1 MEFFRDTN
9 IDFLGKKWYFLI
21 FSLIFSVAGVL
32 SMAFWH
38 GIPLGVDF
46 RGGTLVYVKYA
57 HTPDPSAIHTEIE
70 RAGLKN
76 ARVQRYGQPG
86 NNEVLI
92 ALDIQETSE
101 QALDKGKTQI
111 IQALESHAAA
121 GQAGPQQLQ
130 FVDRRELSF
139 GEGPASP
146 RIGRR
151 GQPALHRDSSGIV
164 DYRDKTKSG
173 VLGSI
178 DELKSVADP
187 AVVASL
193 QESFFVS
200 DFGIR
205 NVEIVGPQVGQQLRK
220 QAILA
225 TLYSLGG
232 MLIYLGFRF
241 EWIYG
246 VAAVLTVFHDTLI
259 TVGAFSLLN
268 WEISLTVIA
277 AILTLIGYSNN
288 DTIVVFDRIRENIK
302 LLRREKLAD
311 IVNKSINQTL
321 SRTILTAGL
330 TFLTVLALFLFGGEV
345 LHGFSFALVI
355 GILIGTYSSIAIA
368 APILV
373 AYQDWRGGGAR
384 SRLPCHCGRAAAR
397 RSRRKKLRSES
408 GPSGVKSLTCPQRQE
423 FAEGS
428 SERAGAKRM
437 RSVSKFS

>member
-1 MEFFRDTN
+1 MEFFKNTN
-9 IDFLGKKWYFLI
+9 IDFLGKKWYFLT

-57 HTPDPSAIHTEIE
+57 HTPDPSAIHNEIE

-101 QALDKGKTQI
+101 QALDRGKIQI
-111 IQALESHAAA
+111 LQALESHATPDKQDLNNSSSLTIANYLLEKDPLHLGSGSEA
-121 GQAGPQQLQ
+121 NPRYTAIAQA
-130 FVDRRELSF
+130 
-139 GEGPASP
+139 
-146 RIGRR
+146 
-151 GQPALHRDSSGIV
+151 IV
-164 DYRDKTKSG
+164 DYRDKSKSG
-173 VLGSI
+173 VLESI
-178 DELKSVADP
+178 DELKSAADP
-187 AVVASL
+187 AVAASL
-193 QESFFVS
+193 QDNFFVS

-225 TLYSLGG
+225 TLYSLAG
-232 MLIYLGFRF
+232 MLVYLGFRF

-302 LLRREKLAD
+302 LLRRDKLAD

-373 AYQDWRGGGAR
+373 AYQEWRGERG
-384 SRLPCHCGRAAAR
+384 
-397 RSRRKKLRSES
+397 KKPLAMPLR
-408 GPSGVKSLTCPQRQE
+408 P
-423 FAEGS
+423 GS
-428 SERAGAKRM
+428 TSSSAQPKEKVR
-437 RSVSKFS
+437 V

>member
-1 MEFFRDTN
+1 MEFFRNTN
-9 IDFLGKKWYFLI
+9 IDFLGKKWYFLAFSLLFSLAGI
-21 FSLIFSVAGVL
+21 FSML
-32 SMAFWH
+32 FWH

-57 HTPDPSAIHTEIE
+57 HTPDPAAIHAELD

-76 ARVQRYGQPG
+76 ARVQSYGVAAS
-86 NNEVLI
+86 NEVLI
-92 ALDIQETSE
+92 SLDIQETSE
-101 QALDKGKTQI
+101 QALDKGKVQI
-111 IQALESHAAA
+111 IQALQSK
-121 GQAGPQQLQ
+121 
-130 FVDRRELSF
+130 
-139 GEGPASP
+139 GPA
-146 RIGRR
+146 GK
-151 GQPALHRDSSGIV
+151 QDLNNASSLTIANYLLEKDPLRLGTDANARYTAMAQAIV
-164 DYRDKTKSG
+164 DYRDKQRGG
-173 VLGSI
+173 VLGSLN
-178 DELKSVADP
+178 DLKG
-187 AVVASL
+187 AVDAAAVESL
-193 QESFFVS
+193 QDGFYAS
-200 DFGIR
+200 DFGVR
-205 NVEIVGPQVGQQLRK
+205 NVEIVGPQVGKQLQK
-220 QAILA
+220 QAFLA
-225 TLYSLGG
+225 TFYSLLG
-232 MLIYLGFRF
+232 MLVYLGFRF

-373 AYQDWRGGGAR
+373 AYQEWRTERGKRPIAMPT
-384 SRLPCHCGRAAAR
+384 RLGN
-397 RSRRKKLRSES
+397 
-408 GPSGVKSLTCPQRQE
+408 G
-423 FAEGS
+423 
-428 SERAGAKRM
+428 SERKEKVKA
-437 RSVSKFS
+437 

>member
-1 MEFFRDTN
+1 LEFFKNAN
-9 IDFLGKKWYFLI
+9 IDFLGKKWYFLA
-21 FSLIFSVAGVL
+21 FSLVFSVAGLV
-32 SMAFWH
+32 SMGHRWAST
-38 GIPLGVDF
+38 GSPVPLGVDF
-46 RGGTLVYVKYA
+46 RGGTLVYVKYS
-57 HTPDPSAIHTEIE
+57 HTPDPEAIHSDIE
-70 RAGLKN
+70 RFGLKN
-76 ARVQRYGQPG
+76 ARVQRYGEAG

-92 ALDIQETSE
+92 SLDIQETSD
-101 QALDKGKTQI
+101 QDLSKGKDAI
-111 IQALESHAAA
+111 KQALESHATA
-121 GQAGPQQLQ
+121 GKQDLNNTSSIGLAKYLLDKDPLHLGTDANARYTAMAQA
-130 FVDRRELSF
+130 
-139 GEGPASP
+139 
-146 RIGRR
+146 
-151 GQPALHRDSSGIV
+151 IV

-173 VLGSI
+173 VLSSM
-178 DELKSVADP
+178 DELKGTADP

-193 QESFFVS
+193 QDGFYVS

-225 TLYSLGG
+225 TLYSLLG
-232 MLIYLGFRF
+232 MLVYLALRF

-259 TVGAFSLLN
+259 TVGIFSLLDK
-268 WEISLTVIA
+268 EISLTVIA

-302 LLRREKLAD
+302 LLRRENLAD

-345 LHGFSFALVI
+345 LRGFSLALVI

-373 AYQDWRGGGAR
+373 AYQDWRMTRGQKPIAMPVRGSGAG
-384 SRLPCHCGRAAAR
+384 PGQP
-397 RSRRKKLRSES
+397 K
-408 GPSGVKSLTCPQRQE
+408 GPSQPKEKVK
-423 FAEGS
+423 
-428 SERAGAKRM
+428 
-437 RSVSKFS
+437 V